1 MLTLKKTKPV
11 SLNLYD
17 DDTVKWE
24 NEGKSYC
31 LHIQQDEMPLDPRAD
46 MDNVTVMACWHRQY
60 RLGDKIEDD
69 EPEEFWRRLVRE
81 NVPEEEVFK
90 AARDGKL
97 QGIRLKWKAKGI
109 YDIYETF

>member
-60 RLGDKIEDD
+60 LSLIHIFVLIPVDLEGHQAKEKRRGDCLCAFSLCLDT
-69 EPEEFWRRLVRE
+69 VGYS
-81 NVPEEEVFK
+81 VH
-90 AARDGKL
+90 
-97 QGIRLKWKAKGI
+97 
-109 YDIYETF
+109 Y

>member
-69 EPEEFWRRLVRE
+69 EPEEFLS
-81 NVPEEEVFK
+81 
-90 AARDGKL
+90 L
-97 QGIRLKWKAKGI
+97 IHI
-109 YDIYETF
+109 